1 MQPQY
6 KSMDE
11 FLGTEEESNTT
22 TAGTETPPAGT
33 ETPPAGTETPPAG
46 TETPPG
52 STGTTPA
59 TKTPEQLAKEKEE
72 EDKKKAN
79 QPNPMKELR
88 DKANA
93 AAKSQEK
100 IDGAINRLSDG
111 EYDFKLKDFKNEQ
124 GKVDYD
130 ALIKAMDEADVKK
143 RAETRGLSP
152 EMQAEIERYEKEKR
166 QVEMEKARVQM
177 DRQLNNF
184 QMEQQL
190 NSDDLNNFIADSMK
204 LGINPL
210 SIAALDKTAKGTTA
224 LKMLYKAVYTDRI
237 VKEAADKAVEEA
249 RTKWEADLVAKG
261 GQPKQNPANPNN
273 TKTNKTDAKGMALDD
288 FLKALNN

>member
-6 KSMDE
+6 KNMDE
-11 FLGTEEESNTT
+11 FLNEDNPGTTEE
-22 TAGTETPPAGT
+22 
-33 ETPPAGTETPPAG
+33 
-46 TETPPG
+46 
-52 STGTTPA
+52 STVE
-59 TKTPEQLAKEKEE
+59 KTPEELAAEAAAAAEAKTPEE
-72 EDKKKAN
+72 LAAAKTPEELAAEAKAVKKPEA
-79 QPNPMKELR
+79 NPMKELR

-100 IDGAINRLSDG
+100 IDNAINRLSDG
-111 EYDFKLKDFKNEQ
+111 EYNFKLKDFKNEH

-130 ALIKAMDEADVKK
+130 ALISAMDESDVKK

-166 QVEMEKARVQM
+166 VVEMDKARVQM

-190 NSDDLNNFIADSMK
+190 SSDDLNNFIADSMK

-210 SIAALDKTAKGTTA
+210 SIAALDRTTKGTTS
-224 LKMLYKAVYTDRI
+224 LKMLYKAVYTDKI
-237 VKEAADKAVEEA
+237 VKEATTKAVEEA
-249 RTKWEADLVAKG
+249 RVKWEADLVAKG
-261 GQPKQNPANPNN
+261 AQPKQNPANPNN
-273 TKTNKTDAKGMALDD
+273 TKTTKTDPKGMALDD
-288 FLKALNN
+288 FLNTLNN

>member
-6 KSMDE
+6 KTMEE
-11 FLGTEEESNTT
+11 FLGTEEESTET
-22 TAGTETPPAGT
+22 PPAGSTETPPAGT

-46 TETPPG
+46 STETPPAG
-52 STGTTPA
+52 STETPPAGTTDP
-59 TKTPEQLAKEKEE
+59 KKKEE
-72 EDKKKAN
+72 PKKTDV
-79 QPNPMKELR
+79 PNPMKELR

-93 AAKSQEK
+93 AAKAQEK
-100 IDGAINRLSDG
+100 IDTAINRLSDG

-143 RAETRGLSP
+143 RAESRGLSP
-152 EMQAEIERYEKEKR
+152 EVQAEIERYEKEKR

-190 NSDDLNNFIADSMK
+190 SSDDLNNFIADAMK

-224 LKMLYKAVYTDRI
+224 LKMLYKAVYTDKI
-237 VKEAADKAVEEA
+237 VQTAIDKAVEEA
-249 RTKWEADLVAKG
+249 KAKWEADAAAKG
-261 GQPKQNPANPNN
+261 AQPKPNPANPNN
-273 TKTNKTDAKGMALDD
+273 TKTTKTDAKGMALDD
-288 FLKALNN
+288 FLTSLGN